1 MKPEL
6 DRFLEVAA
14 AHLLTRSAPAL
25 AGYEQ
30 SSVMT
35 LGMMLTAAREEAER
49 AAARRIEENAA
60 LRELFSEASRVV
72 ESPALRERLIA
83 AAQGGEESFL
93 ISDLESGNAALRQ
106 LLIELHATIEDQE
119 GDAARAIERKI
130 WSELSLSTERR
141 KLSLGPF

>member
-14 AHLLTRSAPAL
+14 VHLLTRSAPAL

-60 LRELFSEASRVV
+60 LRELFSEASGVV
-72 ESPALRERLIA
+72 ELPALRERLTA

-106 LLIELHATIEDQE
+106 LLIELHVAIEDQG

>member
-6 DRFLEVAA
+6 DRFFEVAA
-14 AHLLTRSAPAL
+14 MHLLTRSAPEL
-25 AGYEQ
+25 ACYEQ

-60 LRELFSEASRVV
+60 LRELFSEASGIVA
-72 ESPALRERLIA
+72 SDGLRERLA
-83 AAQGGEESFL
+83 AAAAGGEGSFL
-93 ISDLESGNAALRQ
+93 ISDLERANVALRQ
-106 LLIELHATIEDQE
+106 LLIELHLAIEDQE

-130 WSELSLSTERR
+130 WSELVLSTERR